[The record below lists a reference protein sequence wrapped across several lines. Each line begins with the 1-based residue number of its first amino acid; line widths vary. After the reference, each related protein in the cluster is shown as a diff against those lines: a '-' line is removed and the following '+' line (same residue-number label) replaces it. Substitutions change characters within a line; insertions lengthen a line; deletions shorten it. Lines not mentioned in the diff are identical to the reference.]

1 MPPGRRG
8 PPYEEWLSRKPARTA
23 PCSPRS
29 TVIASSATRARPTGQ
44 PHRLEHGLTAV
55 LRSHRRRGLGSALK
69 RAQINWA
76 AGNGYRELTASRLEG
91 NAPMRAL
98 NNRLGY
104 RQLPP
109 VIVVGGS
116 AR

>member
-1 MPPGRRG
+1 MVPQ
-8 PPYEEWLSRKPARTA
+8 S
-23 PCSPRS
+23 SRS
-29 TVIASSATRARPTGQ
+29 TAIASSAMRACARRAS

-55 LRSHRRRGLGSALK
+55 RRSHRRRGLGSALK
-69 RAQINWA
+69 QAQIKWA
-76 AGNGYRELTASRLEG
+76 ADNGYRELTSEMVEG

-98 NNRLGY
+98 NERLGY